1 MTEAK
6 AKVKAEP
13 VINWK
18 SFQKN
23 TLDMLPVKALKGRAL
38 WMGIFV
44 YIYLGLGGGFITSCL
59 FLNINP
65 TLILSIIGAPIWI
78 GLVFL
83 TKKIT
88 DIVYEYTPEDTEI
101 KSNDTNTNSKYN
113 SKN

>member
-88 DIVYEYTPEDTEI
+88 DIVYEYTREDTEI
-101 KSNDTNTNSKYN
+101 KSNDTNTNSKSN

>member
-44 YIYLGLGGGFITSCL
+44 YI
-59 FLNINP
+59 
-65 TLILSIIGAPIWI
+65 
-78 GLVFL
+78 
-83 TKKIT
+83 
-88 DIVYEYTPEDTEI
+88 
-101 KSNDTNTNSKYN
+101 
-113 SKN
+113 

>member
-1 MTEAK
+1 
-6 AKVKAEP
+6 
-13 VINWK
+13 
-18 SFQKN
+18 
-23 TLDMLPVKALKGRAL
+23 MLPVKALKGRAL

-101 KSNDTNTNSKYN
+101 KSNDTNTNSKSN

>member
-23 TLDMLPVKALKGRAL
+23 TLDMLQVKALKGRAL

-101 KSNDTNTNSKYN
+101 KSNDTNTNSKSN

>member
-44 YIYLGLGGGFITSCL
+44 FIYLGLGGGFITSCL

-101 KSNDTNTNSKYN
+101 KSNDTNTNSKSN